1 MDQLLQKIKTGLRIK
16 HDKLDEEI
24 MATIEA
30 ALIDLK
36 LGGIHKLDVDD
47 ALIYRAIQL
56 YCKAS
61 YGMAGEASDKYQA
74 SYDMLKISLALAGD
88 YNGHAQ

>member
-47 ALIYRAIQL
+47 ALIY
-56 YCKAS
+56 
-61 YGMAGEASDKYQA
+61 
-74 SYDMLKISLALAGD
+74 
-88 YNGHAQ
+88 